1 MYILPGG
8 GGRYPPGETHICKR
22 YLAQKGVNPRVR
34 RASPPV
40 YVYRIMGNHPSLT
53 FRRATNLKDMLVH
66 SHFKNRK
73 KQTTR
78 LQSVG
83 FFKCANCKVCTIAK
97 NIKEITMAYKK
108 KWIIKQRITCR
119 SQFVIYIIECPC
131 SLRYVG
137 STTCELK
144 KRILEHVRATV
155 NTDRTNAIAKH
166 MEKLHEGNWKSLT
179 FFAVEQVEQQSWGG
193 DRENIL

>member
-1 MYILPGG
+1 M
-8 GGRYPPGETHICKR
+8 
-22 YLAQKGVNPRVR
+22 
-34 RASPPV
+34 
-40 YVYRIMGNHPSLT
+40 
-53 FRRATNLKDMLVH
+53 
-66 SHFKNRK
+66 
-73 KQTTR
+73 
-78 LQSVG
+78 
-83 FFKCANCKVCTIAK
+83 AN
-97 NIKEITMAYKK
+97 KK

-119 SQFVIYIIECPC
+119 SQFVIYIVQCPC

-166 MEKLHEGNWKSLT
+166 MKKLHEGNWKSLT

-193 DRENIL
+193 DREKILRQKEFRHILNFQTLNPKGLNQDEELHYHL

>member
-1 MYILPGG
+1 M
-8 GGRYPPGETHICKR
+8 
-22 YLAQKGVNPRVR
+22 
-34 RASPPV
+34 
-40 YVYRIMGNHPSLT
+40 
-53 FRRATNLKDMLVH
+53 
-66 SHFKNRK
+66 
-73 KQTTR
+73 
-78 LQSVG
+78 
-83 FFKCANCKVCTIAK
+83 AK
-97 NIKEITMAYKK
+97 NIKEITMANKK

-119 SQFVIYIIECPC
+119 SQFVIYIVECPC

-179 FFAVEQVEQQSWGG
+179 FLAVEQVEQQSWGR
-193 DRENIL
+193 DRDKIL